1 MEKIM
6 KTKLL
11 PACLSALFSIVFVLL
26 HASAWAQK
34 SPYDWALIQLDYIR
48 QEKVDHLKRFTR
60 RMHDLA
66 RKASDDQRMIAFFE
80 MNRHYHQASINDKP
94 TASLTDKVEEMR
106 QDFNQY
112 YIFNYF
118 SFYDILFVDTQ
129 GTVFYSIRKEKDTYL
144 NLVNEK
150 EVAGDLGEVIAQK
163 PEQEVFVDFYHYSP
177 SSEPA
182 AFFIEPI
189 IHNGVQEG
197 WIVLQCAINR
207 LNSIFSSTDDLGQT
221 GETFLVNQTG
231 FMLTESYFKGDS
243 TILTQE
249 LDDKNIRAKFTDRIG
264 HRVVTDYRGATAL
277 TSFEVFDFLGT
288 KWLVVAK
295 IDKDEITTNHYLRQK
310 KYYSDLLLEYLKIS
324 SLFLTAAPAQKNHP
338 AAFRVDM
345 DEFLKAKN
353 GELLE
358 TWGVT
363 TCTALIATVPG
374 RFCYLAHISPLDKV
388 YNGSGTNIVEQI
400 TKKIKN
406 FDIYPYEMQDVV
418 FVAAAPHLDS
428 ISNIIDQLIEEGF
441 FLSQI
446 KMAYHPS
453 AGSVAVYSD
462 YQKNRV
468 IFEWIL
474 QNDTDS
480 KYISDMEQTV
490 NMGDI
495 IEEIMHQN
503 KEG

>member
-1 MEKIM
+1 M
-6 KTKLL
+6 KKNLL
-11 PACLSALFSIVFVLL
+11 SGLLTALFSIVLVLF

-48 QEKVDHLKRFTR
+48 QEKVDHLKRFTQR
-60 RMHDLA
+60 LHDLA
-66 RKASDDQRMIAFFE
+66 QKASDDKRVVAFFE
-80 MNRHYHQASINDKP
+80 MNRHYHYASINDKP
-94 TASLTDKVEEMR
+94 PASLTDKVEEMR

-118 SFYDILFVDTQ
+118 SFYDILFVDTL

-150 EVAGDLGEVIAQK
+150 EFAGVLGDVIAQK
-163 PEQEVFVDFYHYSP
+163 PEQEIFIDFYHYSP
-177 SSEPA
+177 SAEPA

-189 IHNGVQEG
+189 IHDGVQEG

-221 GETFLVNQTG
+221 GETFLVNQSG

-249 LDDKNIRAKFTDRIG
+249 LDDKNISAKFTDSIG

-310 KYYSDLLLEYLKIS
+310 KYYSNLLLDYLKKS

-353 GELLE
+353 GEPLE
-358 TWGVT
+358 TWGVS
-363 TCTALIATVPG
+363 TCTALIATVPE
-374 RFCYLAHISPLDKV
+374 RFSYLAHISPLDKI

-428 ISNIIDQLIEEGF
+428 ISNIIDQLSEEGF

-453 AGSVAVYSD
+453 ASSVAVYND
-462 YQKNRV
+462 YQKDRL

-474 QNDTDS
+474 KTDTDS

-490 NMGDI
+490 NIGDI
-495 IEEIMHQN
+495 IEEIMQHG

>member
-1 MEKIM
+1 M
-6 KTKLL
+6 KKKMLHGR
-11 PACLSALFSIVFVLL
+11 LSALFLIVLVLF
-26 HASAWAQK
+26 HTSAWAQK

-66 RKASDDQRMIAFFE
+66 RKASDDQRVVAFFE
-80 MNRHYHQASINDKP
+80 MNRHYHHAAINDKP
-94 TASLTDKVEEMR
+94 PAALTDKVEAMR

-112 YIFNYF
+112 YISNYF
-118 SFYDILFVDTQ
+118 SFYDILFVDKE

-144 NLVNEK
+144 NLIDEK
-150 EVAGDLGEVIAQK
+150 AVAGILGEIIAQK
-163 PEQEVFVDFYHYSP
+163 PEQEVFVDFYHYRP

-221 GETFLVNQTG
+221 GETFLVNQAG
-231 FMLTESYFKGDS
+231 FMLTESYFKGYS

-249 LDDKNIRAKFTDRIG
+249 LDDKNIRVKFKERVG

-277 TSFEVFDFLGT
+277 TSFEVFDFLDT

-310 KYYSDLLLEYLKIS
+310 KYYSDLLVDYLKTS
-324 SLFLTAAPAQKNHP
+324 SLYLSAAPVQKNYP

-374 RFCYLAHISPLDKV
+374 KFCYLAHISPLDKV

-406 FDIYPYEMQDVV
+406 FDIYPFQMQDVV

-428 ISNIIDQLIEEGF
+428 ISNIIDQLVEEGF

-453 AGSVAVYSD
+453 ASSVAVYSD
-462 YQKNRV
+462 YRKNRV

-490 NMGDI
+490 NMGDT
-495 IEEIMHQN
+495 IEEIMHHS
-503 KEG
+503 KER